1 MRAGN
6 DEGPVTVEVDC
17 TNGFGM
23 GRQILEEFAVFDVPD
38 TDTFVHGAAGEEVT
52 CGVEAETKDIVCMTS
67 QNLYAFRLGK
77 MSAVGLERGITVLTF
92 HNRTVLSSEPDA
104 SSSLVGDQAISL
116 IPFVCPW

>member
-1 MRAGN
+1 MDR
-6 DEGPVTVEVDC
+6 

-23 GRQILEEFAVFDVPD
+23 GGQVLEEFAIFHVPD

-52 CGVEAETKDIVCMTS
+52 RGIEAETEDIVCMTS
-67 QNLYAFRLGK
+67 QNLYAFSLGK
-77 MSAVGLERGITVLTF
+77 TSAVELERDVTVLTF

-104 SSSLVGDQAISL
+104 NRSLVGDQAISL